1 MATPD
6 DIGWPTL
13 FLLSPLASY
22 VNGTYLV
29 VDGGWTVTQ

>member
-1 MATPD
+1 MARPD
-6 DIGWPTL
+6 EIGWAIL

-22 VNGTYLV
+22 IRGALLV